1 MNWYRTRIKAVC
13 PKTKELKVYFGP
25 NVPGIT
31 FKDAETF
38 CEVNELGYCEV
49 VGLIHNEIEELKQT
63 NILDEVFK
71 KQNKFQN

>member
-1 MNWYRTRIKAVC
+1 MNLYRTRIRAVC

-31 FKDAETF
+31 FTDAEVF
-38 CEVNELGYCEV
+38 CEVNGLGYCEV
-49 VGLIHNEIEELKQT
+49 VGLIHNEIEEPKQN
-63 NILDEVFK
+63 NILEEVFR